1 MTRAARN
8 TLTLM
13 ASLVLLSG
21 LTMAQPSTNKADKN
35 KSSQHHSKLA
45 KLAFWRH
52 HKDAG
57 NNAKAPSKH
66 AQAKTAPKHEQI
78 ASNKGTPE
86 WMLRAHA
93 KDVTNSGL
101 AEPRTLA
108 TIKRAV
114 DALDAKAA
122 G

>member
-1 MTRAARN
+1 
-8 TLTLM
+8 M

-21 LTMAQPSTNKADKN
+21 LMMAQPSTNKADKN

-78 ASNKGTPE
+78 ASNKGNPS
-86 WMLRAHA
+86 
-93 KDVTNSGL
+93 V
-101 AEPRTLA
+101 
-108 TIKRAV
+108 KRAPATHAAKPAQKAQDSKT
-114 DALDAKAA
+114 DASKQ
-122 G
+122 